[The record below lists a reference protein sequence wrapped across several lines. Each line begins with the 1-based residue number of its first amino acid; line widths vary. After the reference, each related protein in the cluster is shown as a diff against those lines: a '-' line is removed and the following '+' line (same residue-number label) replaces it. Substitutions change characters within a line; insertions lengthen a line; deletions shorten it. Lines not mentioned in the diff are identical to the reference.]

1 MLPRTGAG
9 TGYLKREANCEES
22 RKLVGKG
29 ENSYTY
35 KTISWKRIQIL
46 KIDNEINEG
55 KEKIKE
61 PKKYVRWYFKAFVG
75 NLDSKTRVGVSIRS
89 RGLRHWLGW
98 LSHIPGSSFGSP
110 MWIQG
115 PKLMSHLLLLPQAH
129 EQGTRLEIEQP
140 RFEWFSYGIPA
151 SQGVF

>member
-9 TGYLKREANCEES
+9 TGYLKREVNCEES

-61 PKKYVRWYFKAFVG
+61 PKKYVRWYFKTFVG
-75 NLDSKTRVGVSIRS
+75 NLDSKTRVGVSI
-89 RGLRHWLGW
+89 
-98 LSHIPGSSFGSP
+98 
-110 MWIQG
+110 
-115 PKLMSHLLLLPQAH
+115 
-129 EQGTRLEIEQP
+129 
-140 RFEWFSYGIPA
+140 
-151 SQGVF
+151 